1 MDDCNK
7 GAAAAQLTVVSTL
20 CVCVSLLYTQT
31 LIWGKGYLTWESDPV
46 NSAAQPE

>member
-20 CVCVSLLYTQT
+20 CVCVFSLIHTNTDLRER
-31 LIWGKGYLTWESDPV
+31 IPDVGK
-46 NSAAQPE
+46 